1 MLSFVKGIIITMNI
15 LICDDNKNDADRL
28 NDLLTNFDFN
38 LNTVVKTDAKDTLEY
53 IRSGVSVDVCFLDII
68 MPEINGVELA
78 ETLREEGWTGF
89 IVFLSTSKDF
99 GPESYKVKA
108 FSYLL
113 KPASYESVFNVLND
127 IKNAQN
133 NTDIEGISIKGVGQT
148 RFVLFRDISYVEAAN
163 QNVIFRLTNGS
174 ELKMR
179 STFAEVAVS
188 LLEDARFIQCHRS
201 YIVNMNDVA
210 SVSNNDFILRN
221 GFKIAISR
229 SFADAKLR
237 YIRMISRAEKSE
249 Y

>member
-1 MLSFVKGIIITMNI
+1 MNI